1 MIEIIQYPTKTDW
14 RTIKVS
20 CQFCDCAMEA
30 TLNEFKKA
38 YDRDN
43 NLYYE
48 ITCPFCGRDILVS
61 PSYGAEIWVNGPAT
75 YAGYYEK
82 RKVQGD

>member
-1 MIEIIQYPTKTDW
+1 
-14 RTIKVS
+14 
-20 CQFCDCAMEA
+20 MEA

-38 YDRDN
+38 YDKYN

-75 YAGYYEK
+75 HAGYDK
-82 RKVQGD
+82 RKV

>member
-14 RTIKVS
+14 RTIRVS
-20 CQFCDCAMEA
+20 CQFCDCTIEA

-38 YDRDN
+38 YDRYN

-48 ITCPFCGRDILVS
+48 ITCPFCGRDILAS
-61 PSYGAEIWVNGPAT
+61 PSDGAEIWVSGPAT
-75 YAGYYEK
+75 RAGYDK

>member
-1 MIEIIQYPTKTDW
+1 
-14 RTIKVS
+14 
-20 CQFCDCAMEA
+20 MEA

-38 YDRDN
+38 YDKDN

-61 PSYGAEIWVNGPAT
+61 PSYGAEIWINGPAT
-75 YAGYYEK
+75 HAGYDK
-82 RKVQGD
+82 RKVTI